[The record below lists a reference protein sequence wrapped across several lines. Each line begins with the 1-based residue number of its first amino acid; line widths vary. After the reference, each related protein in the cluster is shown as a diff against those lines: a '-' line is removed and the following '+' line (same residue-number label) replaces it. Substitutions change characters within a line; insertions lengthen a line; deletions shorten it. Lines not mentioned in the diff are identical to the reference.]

1 VKGVERGM
9 GILSWCGNETTT
21 LEHLFVS
28 GYLVLNIPYYFY
40 IIIVYIIHIIKNFNF
55 MHNPIIGL
63 LYRWALNRV
72 LAIQNN

>member
-1 VKGVERGM
+1 MSSAVKGVGGDME
-9 GILSWCGNETTT
+9 ILSWCGNEITT

-55 MHNPIIGL
+55 VHSPIIGL
-63 LYRWALNRV
+63 LYKWANNRF
-72 LAIQNN
+72 